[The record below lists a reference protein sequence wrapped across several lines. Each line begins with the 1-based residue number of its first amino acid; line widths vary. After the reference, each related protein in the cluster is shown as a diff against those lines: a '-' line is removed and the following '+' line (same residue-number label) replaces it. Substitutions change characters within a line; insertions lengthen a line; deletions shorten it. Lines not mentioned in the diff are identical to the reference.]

1 MHPFR
6 TMQTAGLLKG
16 LLDLAYWAIV
26 VLAPLYAA
34 LIVVSYQGPG
44 DPDTQLGADVWFD
57 PEPAWAL
64 QGDGARAAEIIG
76 GEAAV
81 RFQRLPWPELAGLL
95 AASLARTLLWLP
107 VLYQL
112 RKLLGELSKGR
123 PFVRDNAD
131 RLRRLGWTLIV
142 VELAQTALRLGE
154 GVYVSLVLEPGRPG
168 LELWPL
174 AVDLPVTGLF
184 VGGALLVAAEAFRR
198 GAQLEEEQA
207 FTV

>member
-34 LIVVSYQGPG
+34 LIVVSYLGPG

-81 RFQRLPWPELAGLL
+81 RFQRLPWPELA
-95 AASLARTLLWLP
+95 
-107 VLYQL
+107 
-112 RKLLGELSKGR
+112 
-123 PFVRDNAD
+123 
-131 RLRRLGWTLIV
+131 
-142 VELAQTALRLGE
+142 
-154 GVYVSLVLEPGRPG
+154 
-168 LELWPL
+168 
-174 AVDLPVTGLF
+174 VDLPVTGLF
-184 VGGALLVAAEAFRR
+184 MGGALLVAAEAFRR